1 VNEINHHPHHE
12 KTLLDTQLGERRD
25 NTQYLHSLVYQDGG
39 TDDVYNPHTRR
50 PEPLT
55 PIDHITSHLPLGIW
69 ELILDYLSPADAASL
84 AFSSKPLRRLLGPE
98 PWNALNLPE
107 NFQFKIDFLIPM
119 DQYLPNHL
127 LCFLCASYHYRTE
140 LGHETLKPALVHNPI
155 FNCPKALDLPFPRT
169 RITPRR
175 NLPFSFAQ
183 LVMRAHNYGPQYGI
197 PLDSL
202 ARRWKEDHWSHQSQY
217 AIIKGHLFMRVISSA
232 FASGGLTP
240 SEQRLLLYSRDDYS
254 PYFSACA
261 HWRDGLLMDLC
272 KCALGHIPAPR
283 DLGGL
288 HAVSVKIDDRLHKRV
303 YDPDSLVTLC
313 EECRPMRRCP
323 ECPSE
328 YLIEL
333 KKMEER
339 ATNSFKRAIMV
350 TRWCDLGDGTSPASS
365 EWAACNG
372 EGDAYDS
379 IKEIGKRAISGV
391 FESHFTEDHIP
402 GQRILSLNPKMEKHG
417 DVDDPNWY

>member
-1 VNEINHHPHHE
+1 
-12 KTLLDTQLGERRD
+12 
-25 NTQYLHSLVYQDGG
+25 
-39 TDDVYNPHTRR
+39 
-50 PEPLT
+50 
-55 PIDHITSHLPLGIW
+55 
-69 ELILDYLSPADAASL
+69 
-84 AFSSKPLRRLLGPE
+84 
-98 PWNALNLPE
+98 
-107 NFQFKIDFLIPM
+107 M
-119 DQYLPNHL
+119 
-127 LCFLCASYHYRTE
+127 
-140 LGHETLKPALVHNPI
+140 
-155 FNCPKALDLPFPRT
+155 
-169 RITPRR
+169 
-175 NLPFSFAQ
+175 
-183 LVMRAHNYGPQYGI
+183 
-197 PLDSL
+197 
-202 ARRWKEDHWSHQSQY
+202 
-217 AIIKGHLFMRVISSA
+217 
-232 FASGGLTP
+232 
-240 SEQRLLLYSRDDYS
+240 
-254 PYFSACA
+254 
-261 HWRDGLLMDLC
+261 
-272 KCALGHIPAPR
+272 
-283 DLGGL
+283 
-288 HAVSVKIDDRLHKRV
+288 SVKIDDRLHKRV